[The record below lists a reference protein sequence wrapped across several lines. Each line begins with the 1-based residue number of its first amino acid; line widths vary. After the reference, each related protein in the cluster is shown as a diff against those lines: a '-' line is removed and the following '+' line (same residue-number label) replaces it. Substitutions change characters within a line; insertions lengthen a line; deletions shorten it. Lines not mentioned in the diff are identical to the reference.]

1 MFLRDPASQRV
12 TNTHPCGGMFSMKLG
27 LKALVIALVMVLT
40 AVPAAF
46 AKNGGQGGHGK
57 PSWAGQGTPSWAGS
71 GHAYG
76 TAPNEKKVKKPKH
89 HEADAAPDEE
99 SGDDVDLEGL

>member
-1 MFLRDPASQRV
+1 
-12 TNTHPCGGMFSMKLG
+12 MKLG

-57 PSWAGQGTPSWAGS
+57 PSWGRAGQAVVGGLRARIRESSPREEG
-71 GHAYG
+71 
-76 TAPNEKKVKKPKH
+76 E
-89 HEADAAPDEE
+89 EAQASRGPTRRRTRSPETTWT
-99 SGDDVDLEGL
+99 SRG